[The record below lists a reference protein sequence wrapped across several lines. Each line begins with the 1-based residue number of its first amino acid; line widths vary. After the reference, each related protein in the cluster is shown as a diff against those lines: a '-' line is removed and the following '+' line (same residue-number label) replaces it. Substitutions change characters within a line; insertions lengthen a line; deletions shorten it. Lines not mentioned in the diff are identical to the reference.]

1 MPKRVS
7 KRSFNQCAK
16 RLEKLREE
24 QAELLSRLADLEAQQ
39 AERER
44 LISSVEES
52 HEKAKNKLRGFFET
66 DEEAEYYFHKL
77 KTSNSVDF
85 ESIVQ
90 KYKSRIVDPK
100 KRTSRK
106 QKSDEPAEQP
116 SKKLKVTRSAESKE
130 IKGNYEFPNHIHV
143 FNCIYLHNKN

>member
-52 HEKAKNKLRGFFET
+52 LGKAKNKLRGFFES
-66 DEEAEYYFHKL
+66 DKEAEDFFHKL
-77 KTSNSVDF
+77 KNSNSVTYK
-85 ESIVQ
+85 STVQ
-90 KYKSRIVDPK
+90 KYKSTIVDPK
-100 KRTSRK
+100 KRNSRK
-106 QKSDEPAEQP
+106 RKSDEPADQP
-116 SKKLKVTRSAESKE
+116 FNSWWW
-130 IKGNYEFPNHIHV
+130 PNRP
-143 FNCIYLHNKN
+143 